1 MNCVV
6 IYEQSPR
13 ELLTDKGIQGLD
25 LGPIEIESIP
35 GPDYNA
41 VARVMEEFNNE
52 TRACPCE
59 PSCEEEVYPASVSS
73 ATWPSKKYMVIE
85 IKQLA
90 LKAGVN
96 F

>member
-1 MNCVV
+1 M
-6 IYEQSPR
+6 
-13 ELLTDKGIQGLD
+13 DFGL
-25 LGPIEIESIP
+25 IEIESIP

-73 ATWPSKKYMVIE
+73 LTWPSKKYKVFESQQFLPNIQ
-85 IKQLA
+85 ISGHSSQDLWAWRWK
-90 LKAGVN
+90 G